1 MRLGNALGDG
11 ESDSKATGR
20 GGAGG
25 VRAVKAVKQPIKR
38 HVYRLDIVVF
48 HCQLNTAPERLQR
61 NMDHGIRHRVFYSV
75 IKQDRH
81 KLPYC
86 RLVTA
91 ENQFRQRRNIQR
103 TVLGLRK
110 FCKRLNRIS
119 NSFINI
125 ERLRMQQRCLFVVL
139 TERDERLHKFTQL
152 FGLHTS
158 LVDPFLL
165 SDLHFQH
172 FQAGSDHG
180 DGRFEFVSGVRD
192 ELLLPLG
199 RLHDR
204 VNGAT

>member
-1 MRLGNALGDG
+1 
-11 ESDSKATGR
+11 
-20 GGAGG
+20 
-25 VRAVKAVKQPIKR
+25 
-38 HVYRLDIVVF
+38 
-48 HCQLNTAPERLQR
+48 
-61 NMDHGIRHRVFYSV
+61 
-75 IKQDRH
+75 
-81 KLPYC
+81 
-86 RLVTA
+86 
-91 ENQFRQRRNIQR
+91 
-103 TVLGLRK
+103 
-110 FCKRLNRIS
+110 
-119 NSFINI
+119 
-125 ERLRMQQRCLFVVL
+125 MQQRCLFVVL